1 MRSKRSGRRGRRAQ
15 AATEEQDPTRWQDPA
30 GRGRGRAPSGADGGS
45 AEASRSGRRGGA
57 RRPGRSSKH
66 KEPSFVSRLVHHW
79 WNRIIGAVYSRSFS
93 EQTEEY
99 AEGDTTKDYLF
110 NTAGQGLWGALF
122 PLLTIVATNLAG
134 TEHAG
139 MFSMAFVTATMLM
152 YIGNYGVRTYQVSDL
167 EETDSFAAYQIQRV
181 LTCLIML
188 AVGWLYMR
196 VRGYTGDMVTIC
208 WGAFAYRAVDA
219 FADVYEGR
227 LQQMDKLY
235 LAGTSM
241 GIRSGLSFVVFT
253 VLLFLTRSLPFASV
267 AMAVVAVAT
276 LVVVT
281 IPLTY
286 FETDKSRRPQLVEI
300 RELFVECF
308 PAFCGMFLYALIDN
322 VPKYVMEGLLPYD
335 DQIYFNA
342 IYFGANAILM
352 AGGFVYKPQL
362 VRLANIW
369 SDSSKRG
376 RFDLLVVAMMAAI
389 VVISVVMWGF
399 VALIGVRLNTFLYGV
414 DFEPYRLDAYLMVVA
429 GGLAAGI
436 DFLFQLLTVLRHQA
450 QATRL
455 YLVALVVAIVLSF
468 ALTQM
473 MGFGGAVWAYL
484 ATHVVLFGLF
494 VAQYVGV
501 RIHDR

>member
-1 MRSKRSGRRGRRAQ
+1 MRTKRSRRHGK
-15 AATEEQDPTRWQDPA
+15 EPTTTP
-30 GRGRGRAPSGADGGS
+30 APSK
-45 AEASRSGRRGGA
+45 
-57 RRPGRSSKH
+57 P
-66 KEPSFVSRLVHHW
+66 KEPSFLSRLAHHW

-99 AEGDTTKDYLF
+99 AANDTTKDYVF
-110 NTAGQGLWGALF
+110 NTAGQGLWGVLF

-167 EETDSFAAYQIQRV
+167 EETDSFAAYQIHRV
-181 LTCLIML
+181 ITCAAML
-188 AVGWLYMR
+188 AVGYLYML

-208 WGAFAYRAVDA
+208 WGAFIYRAIDA

-227 LQQMDKLY
+227 LQQMGKLY

-241 GIRSGLSFVVFT
+241 GIRSGASLVVFT
-253 VLLFLTRSLPFASV
+253 VLLLITGSLPFASI
-267 AMAVVAVAT
+267 AMAVVGAVS
-276 LVVVT
+276 LVIVT

-286 FETDKSRRPQLVEI
+286 FETDKSRKPELVEI

-322 VPKYVMEGLLPYD
+322 VPKYVMEGMLPYD

-376 RFDLLVVAMMAAI
+376 RFDLLVLAMMAAI
-389 VVISVVMWGF
+389 VVITVIMWGF
-399 VALIGVRLNTFLYGV
+399 VALIGVRLNTLLYGV
-414 DFEPYRLDAYLMVVA
+414 DFEPYRRDAYLMVVS
-429 GGLAAGI
+429 GGLAAAI

-450 QATRL
+450 AATRL
-455 YLVALVVAIVLSF
+455 YLVALAVSIALSLL
-468 ALTQM
+468 LTSTM
-473 MGFGGAVWAYL
+473 EFEGAVLAYL
-484 ATHVVLFGLF
+484 VTHLVLFGLF
-494 VAQYVGV
+494 VAQYVV
-501 RIHDR
+501 IRVKDR